1 MDVETIIFKGIIMH
15 KNNQQLDMLIQALK
29 GAAIG
34 IAAAI
39 DDETIT
45 SQQAYSLL
53 LSLINQLETSLI
65 DPDKCRNLL
74 VETRS

>member
-1 MDVETIIFKGIIMH
+1 MH